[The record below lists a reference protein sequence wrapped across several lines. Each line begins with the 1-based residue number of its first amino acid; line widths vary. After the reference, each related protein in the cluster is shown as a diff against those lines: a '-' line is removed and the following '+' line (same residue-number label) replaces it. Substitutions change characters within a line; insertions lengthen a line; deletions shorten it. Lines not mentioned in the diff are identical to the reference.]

1 MSEHELSELFYT
13 MRVMFCI
20 PAYMQE
26 FTSMQWKVLKDVWR
40 DVFKEESIDAIW
52 DAVRKYAR
60 DGGKFWPYPGEIG
73 NIMREKAEWS
83 AKWSS
88 WGKAYGVQT

>member
-1 MSEHELSELFYT
+1 MSDTELSELFYT

-20 PAYMQE
+20 PAYMQS
-26 FTSMQWKVLKDVWR
+26 FTSTQWKLLKDVWR
-40 DVFKEESIDAIW
+40 GVFGAESIESVW

-73 NIMREKAEWS
+73 NILRDQSEWD
-83 AKWSS
+83 AKNID
-88 WGKAYGVQT
+88 WGKTYGVQT